1 MTSSEKEKK
10 YDSKDQQRRKPAK
23 TFLQRKVELRN
34 VKEIPP
40 AQPNELLSVFVRI
53 ERGLVSTNISL
64 LSRANEIA
72 GTQIYSSNHRA

>member
-1 MTSSEKEKK
+1 MTAKTNRS
-10 YDSKDQQRRKPAK
+10 RKPAK

-40 AQPNELLSVFVRI
+40 AQPNELLSVFAVRI
-53 ERGLVSTNISL
+53 ERGLVSTNNSL